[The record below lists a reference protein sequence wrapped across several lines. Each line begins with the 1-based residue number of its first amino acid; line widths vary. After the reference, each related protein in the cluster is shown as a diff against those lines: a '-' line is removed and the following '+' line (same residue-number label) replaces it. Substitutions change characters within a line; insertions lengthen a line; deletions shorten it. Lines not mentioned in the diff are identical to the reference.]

1 MKKARIIL
9 SAVAVFA
16 VAGGAFAFKA
26 VKFGAPNRVYTSYT
40 TTTAPGGPLVTRCS
54 TIPFAST
61 TLGGV
66 PSLVYTSTTTQQ
78 GVPGILCV
86 TNALTATS
94 IVTTNP
100 GE

>member
-9 SAVAVFA
+9 STVAVFA

-26 VKFGAPNRVYTSYT
+26 AKFGSPNRVYTSYI
-40 TTTAPGGPLVTRCS
+40 TTTAPGGPPVTRCS
-54 TIPFAST
+54 TISYAPT
-61 TLGGV
+61 NLGGF

-78 GVPGILCV
+78 GVLGILCV
-86 TNALTATS
+86 PAALTATN
-94 IVTTNP
+94 IVPTAP